1 MGLRSTI
8 KGAVASAFNALGDI
22 PEQATYRRTASAYNP
37 ATGTVVATNTDYT
50 LLKAIFVGYDASA
63 IDKVMILA
71 TDIKCLV
78 QKAEFSVTPV
88 ISTDKIIRTSDGK
101 VFNII
106 RFEPDP
112 SGNLYVFQ
120 LRSPS

>member
-1 MGLRSTI
+1 MGLRQTL
-8 KGAVASAFNALGDI
+8 KGAVASAFKAVGDI
-22 PEQATYRRTASAYNP
+22 PESCTFRRTASAYTP
-37 ATGTVVATNTDYT
+37 ATGAVVATNTDYT
-50 LLKAIFVGYDASA
+50 ILKGIFVGYDTAM
-63 IDKVMILA
+63 IDKVTILA
-71 TDIKCLV
+71 TDIKLLV
-78 QKAEFSVTPV
+78 QKSEFSVTPN
-88 ISTDKIIRTSDGK
+88 IATDKVIRTSDSK

>member
-1 MGLRSTI
+1 MGLRQTL
-8 KGAVASAFNALGDI
+8 KGAVASAFKAVGDI

-50 LLKAIFVGYDASA
+50 LLKAIFVGYDAA
-63 IDKVMILA
+63 MVDKVTILA
-71 TDIKCLV
+71 TDIRCLV
-78 QKAEFSVTPV
+78 QKSEFSVTPV

-112 SGNLYVFQ
+112 SGSLYTFQ